1 MNIIK
6 MADIFGDPSLFAEF
20 EKEKDS
26 TDAILLSKC
35 TIERKTVGQTNK
47 SNGDL
52 DQGDDSDTIMTDDE
66 ESNDSVAVSESNC
79 VHQFETKTGAQ
90 SNDLSR
96 SSKNESAEKYE
107 TESILWRLIWQ
118 TNYYILIIDNQ

>member
-1 MNIIK
+1 

-35 TIERKTVGQTNK
+35 THEGKTVGQTNK

-66 ESNDSVAVSESNC
+66 ESNDSVSESNC
-79 VHQFETKTGAQ
+79 VHQFETKTGAP

-96 SSKNESAEKYE
+96 SSKSESAEKYE
-107 TESILWRLIWQ
+107 TESIL
-118 TNYYILIIDNQ
+118 